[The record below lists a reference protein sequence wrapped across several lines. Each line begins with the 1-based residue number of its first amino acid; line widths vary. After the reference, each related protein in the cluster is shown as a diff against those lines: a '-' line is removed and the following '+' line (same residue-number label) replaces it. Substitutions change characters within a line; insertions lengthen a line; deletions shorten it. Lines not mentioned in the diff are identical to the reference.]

1 MDRPR
6 STLVAL
12 LTVAL
17 LPGCSVVREVSPGRS
32 ITSFDYCVVN
42 PKDTGEYFDAAN
54 SILNQSFVVL
64 RENDPRLIQPDVRE
78 RACAVS
84 IQRTPGF
91 WSSSGWVQLTNYESG
106 AEILTSH
113 LRSGMVWTGSDADV
127 MEALQDVAAARA
139 AGPPVPAEARNPA
152 SPSRSDLA
160 ASATRSKAERLTE
173 LNELKTQ
180 GLITDA
186 EYEKQ
191 RAKIIDE

>member
-1 MDRPR
+1 
-6 STLVAL
+6 VAL
-12 LTVAL
+12 LAVL
-17 LPGCSVVREVSPGRS
+17 LAAGCSVVREVSPGRS
-32 ITSFDYCVVN
+32 IGSFDYCVVS
-42 PKDTGEYFDAAN
+42 PKDTGEYFDTAS

-78 RACAVS
+78 KACAVS

-91 WSSSGWVQLTNYESG
+91 WSSSGWVEVTNYESG
-106 AEILTSH
+106 AEVLTSH

-127 MEALQDVAAARA
+127 VEALQDVAAARA

-152 SPSRSDLA
+152 NGSRPDLA
-160 ASATRSKAERLTE
+160 NPATAPRSKTERLTE
-173 LNELKTQ
+173 LNDLKAQ

-191 RAKIIDE
+191 RTKIIEE